1 MAIIKCANGVIV
13 DVEVNFNAKYGYDVK
28 AELVCEFCKNKYLI
42 NFEEIK
48 SMIENQ
54 S

>member
-1 MAIIKCANGVIV
+1 MKMLDNSELEDILKKDG
-13 DVEVNFNAKYGYDVK
+13 K
-28 AELVCEFCKNKYLI
+28 AELVCEFCKNKYFI
-42 NFEEIK
+42 NYEEIK

>member
-1 MAIIKCANGVIV
+1 MQLLDKSELEDILNKDG
-13 DVEVNFNAKYGYDVK
+13 K

-42 NFEEIK
+42 NYEEIK
-48 SMIENQ
+48 SIIENQ